1 MVNLTWKIFRQT
13 GNINAYLLFKTLK
26 VQHKKETI
34 SIQPDK

>member
-1 MVNLTWKIFRQT
+1 MINLTWKVFRQT

-26 VQHKKETI
+26 AQYDQKEI